1 MASTVVGLPGGPQL
15 DAALA
20 ARCSHSGVDVAE
32 NVSFRALSLRD
43 WRQFAVVDLEFDSA
57 LTVLTGSNGAGKT
70 SLLNLLSPHFS
81 WSSQFLQGAASS
93 RLPARSANM
102 SDRLHE
108 HEDINPGWETI
119 GTLTYSNGIITPI
132 LLPRQPA
139 VTNYNLQLP
148 QQQVVPGLNLPSH
161 RMVMG
166 RTAVPTIPTTF
177 SASDQ
182 LLEGFLAEIRQRYA
196 GGYSVRPPGLVMK
209 EALLAA
215 QMYGEAS
222 ESRAAVPEAA
232 AIWHGFQAVL
242 RDVLPSSI
250 AFRKLRVDSP
260 ELVLETETGDF
271 ALDSASGGLSAIFEL
286 SWQIFLRARQYSDFT
301 VCLDEPE
308 NHLHPEM
315 QRSLMP
321 SLLRAFPHIRFVIAT
336 HSPFIVTSVA
346 TAKVYALDYI
356 DGRVNSRLL
365 DSANLG
371 GDSDETLRDVLG
383 LESTLPKWAE
393 ARLTELSERYL
404 TKEPSA
410 DDLRALRG
418 ELQALGMASRYPAA
432 VARAMEQLDAP
443 AD

>member
-1 MASTVVGLPGGPQL
+1 MA
-15 DAALA
+15 DN
-20 ARCSHSGVDVAE
+20 VA
-32 NVSFRALSLRD
+32 FRALSLRD
-43 WRQFAVVDLEFDSA
+43 WRQFEAVDINFDSA

-81 WSSQFLQGAASS
+81 WTSQFLQGAGS
-93 RLPARSANM
+93 RRHVAPSLTA
-102 SDRLHE
+102 SDRFLE
-108 HEDINPGWETI
+108 HENSDPNWETI
-119 GTLTYSNGIITPI
+119 GTLSYSNGVVTPI

-139 VTNYNLQLP
+139 ITNYNLRLP

-161 RMVMG
+161 RMIMG

-196 GGYSVRPPGLVMK
+196 GGYSARPPGLVMK

-215 QMYGEAS
+215 QMYGEGS

-232 AIWHGFQAVL
+232 AIWDGFQVVL
-242 RDVLPSSI
+242 RDVLPKSV

-260 ELVLETETGDF
+260 ELVLQTETGDF
-271 ALDSASGGLSAIFEL
+271 ALDSASGGLSAVFEL

-321 SLLRAFPHIRFVIAT
+321 SLLHAFPHIRFVIAT
-336 HSPFIVTSVA
+336 HSPFIVTSVPS
-346 TAKVYALDYI
+346 AKVYALDYVG
-356 DGRVNSRLL
+356 GRVNSRLL
-365 DSANLG
+365 ASANLG

-393 ARLTELSERYL
+393 SRLTELSERYL
-404 TKEPSA
+404 TGQPSA
-410 DDLRALRG
+410 SDLRALRQ
-418 ELQALGMASRYPAA
+418 ELQALGMVSRYPAA

-443 AD
+443 VN